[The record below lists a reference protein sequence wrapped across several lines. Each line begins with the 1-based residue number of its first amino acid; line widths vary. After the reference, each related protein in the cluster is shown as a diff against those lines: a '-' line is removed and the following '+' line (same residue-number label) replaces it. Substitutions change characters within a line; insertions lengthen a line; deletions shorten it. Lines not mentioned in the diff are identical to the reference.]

1 MTLVNF
7 KLTQYSTG
15 MYSVMATVVR
25 CTLGGKRKSINKLGS
40 YLWHQPKSIGRV
52 FFNRV
57 YYCNP
62 LQYSCLES
70 SMDRGAWWATVHGV
84 TKSRTWLSDFHITS
98 LYTVYE
104 CMYFKTAMKA
114 NFSVTTLTC
123 KKEYIELIVI
133 ISQYIYI
140 SDIRWDPM
148 DYILPGSSVH
158 GILQAK
164 ILEWVAMRS
173 SRGSSQPRDQ
183 TQVSH
188 IAGRFFTS
196 WATRE
201 APIMLYVNWISIKLR
216 EMKKI

>member
-1 MTLVNF
+1 
-7 KLTQYSTG
+7 
-15 MYSVMATVVR
+15 
-25 CTLGGKRKSINKLGS
+25 
-40 YLWHQPKSIGRV
+40 
-52 FFNRV
+52 
-57 YYCNP
+57 
-62 LQYSCLES
+62 
-70 SMDRGAWWATVHGV
+70 
-84 TKSRTWLSDFHITS
+84 
-98 LYTVYE
+98 
-104 CMYFKTAMKA
+104 MKA

-196 WATRE
+196 
-201 APIMLYVNWISIKLR
+201 
-216 EMKKI
+216 